1 MQENKPKMKK
11 SPSLTYKDF
20 FEHNLS
26 GVFGNIPQLLLLKL
40 DVRLHLFI
48 KQYYIL
54 ENCDLNECVSLNFL
68 LEKHF

>member
-48 KQYYIL
+48 
-54 ENCDLNECVSLNFL
+54 
-68 LEKHF
+68 